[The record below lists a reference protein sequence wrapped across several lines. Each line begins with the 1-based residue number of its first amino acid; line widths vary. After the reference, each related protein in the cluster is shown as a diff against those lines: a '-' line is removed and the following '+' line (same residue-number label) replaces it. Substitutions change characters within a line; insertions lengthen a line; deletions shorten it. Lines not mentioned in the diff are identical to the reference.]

1 MEILGIGGAE
11 LIAILIIMLVVA
23 GPKRMI
29 QWAYILGKYAAKARA
44 MWAET
49 MTYIQK
55 EFKDA
60 GVDIELPKEVPTR
73 GNLNRQINK
82 QVEKAMSPVTK
93 PMQEALDETTSQ
105 LKDLKQQAT
114 VREPSSKPLP
124 VKPPTTSASAPSSN
138 GSADFGT
145 WSGRSSDEES

>member
-11 LIAILIIMLVVA
+11 LIAIMIIMLVVA

-29 QWAYILGKYAAKARA
+29 QWAYILGRYVAKARA
-44 MWAET
+44 LWAET

-60 GVDIELPKEVPTR
+60 GVDIELPKEMPTR
-73 GNLNRQINK
+73 GGLNRQITS
-82 QVEKAMSPVTK
+82 QVEKAISPVTK
-93 PMQEALDETTSQ
+93 PVQEALDETTSQ
-105 LKDLKQQAT
+105 LKDIKQQAT
-114 VREPSSKPLP
+114 IREPSSKPLP
-124 VKPPTTSASAPSSN
+124 VKPPSASTKAPSSN

-145 WSGRSSDEES
+145 WSGDSSDQQS

>member
-29 QWAYILGKYAAKARA
+29 QWAYIAGRYAAKARA

-73 GNLNRQINK
+73 GSLNRQINK

-93 PMQEALDETTSQ
+93 PVQDALDETTSQ
-105 LKDLKQQAT
+105 LREIQAQT
-114 VREPSSKPLP
+114 TIREPSSKPLP
-124 VKPPTTSASAPSSN
+124 VKPSTTTSNTPSSN

-145 WSGRSSDEES
+145 WSGKSSDGQP